1 MTIIKR
7 IDISNFGSY
16 KNFKWKDTIKN
27 DKNEVVDFKKLNIL
41 YGRNYSGKT
50 TLSRIFRALETK
62 NIPQDFSPC
71 NFLLKTDSGDISHSN
86 VVTNQLDIRVYNS
99 DFTGQNLSF
108 LSDNDGKINPF
119 AILGEDNTEIE
130 RKVEEITSF
139 LGDSEQ
145 KIGLFYQKS
154 LKYVEYIKAK
164 QVADNRQSELDQK
177 LKNKA
182 NVPKIGIKYKY
193 SLPTYNVNALA
204 KDIKLVQN
212 ESYTELSG
220 AEIIKLN
227 ALRQDKELD
236 EVTKRVNLQS
246 NFKSLYDSAKT
257 LIESN
262 IKPSKPIQDLLDNYL
277 LNEWVKN
284 GRKLHESVDTC
295 SFCGNPLPADLWKKL
310 DAHFD
315 QESED
320 LEQKIIALTTKVNR
334 EMSLLSDDV
343 DIEVSQLYSEYKD
356 QFEQEKKNLKR
367 AVKDYKINLVNIN
380 KCLQEKK
387 EDIFS
392 SKVIIPL
399 VDVTENFTN
408 IAQEI
413 NNIIDLSNQKTTSLN
428 KEQEKA
434 KKKLV
439 WNEVSTFLQEIQ
451 YDDELKAI
459 ETLSEAVTVSYK
471 KDQEIAEQIK
481 AKEDERALLLT
492 QLHDETKGA
501 DKVNQYLNNFFG
513 HEGLKLEATEEAGG
527 RAFKFEIKRGNQL
540 AKNLSEGECS
550 LVAFCYFMAK
560 LEDSE
565 SQDKKLI
572 IYIDD
577 PISSLDSNHIF
588 FIYSLIETLIA
599 KPTGQNEN
607 GKNIFGY
614 DQLFIST
621 HNLDFLKYLKRMT
634 KPSKAEGSEQFL
646 ISNKNTGSSIEIMP
660 KYLRNYVT
668 EFNYLFGEIY
678 TCSDETNKVTHYN
691 SFYNFGNNLRKFLE
705 AFLFFKYPFSQDESK
720 DHNLRV
726 EKFFADDLGAEPLVQ
741 RIVNEFSHL
750 SEQFDRSVEPIDH
763 AEIAR
768 LAQFVL
774 KKLKDNDEEQ
784 FDCLTES
791 VNFN

>member
-7 IDISNFGSY
+7 IDISSFGSY
-16 KNFKWKDTIKN
+16 QDYKWNDSIKN
-27 DKNEVVDFKKLNIL
+27 DQNEVVDFKKLNIL

-50 TLSRIFRALETK
+50 TFSRIFRALETK
-62 NIPQDFSPC
+62 NIPEDFIPC
-71 NFLLKTDSGDISHSN
+71 NFKLKTDSGDINHSN
-86 VVTNQLDIRVYNS
+86 ILTNHLDIRVYNS
-99 DFTGQNLSF
+99 DFISQNLSF

-130 RKVEEITSF
+130 KKVDEITVL

-145 KIGLFYQKS
+145 KTGLLYQKS
-154 LKYVEYIKAK
+154 LKHAEYIKAEK
-164 QVADNRQSELDQK
+164 LAGSRRLELEKK

-182 NVPKIGIKYKY
+182 NTPKIGIKYKY
-193 SLPTYNVNALA
+193 SLPTYNVTALE
-204 KDIKLVQN
+204 KDIKFVQSK
-212 ESYTELSG
+212 SYSELSD

-227 ALRQDKELD
+227 ALRHDKELD
-236 EVTKRVNLQS
+236 EITKRVNLQS
-246 NFKSLYDSAKT
+246 NFKPFYDSAKT

-262 IKPSKPIQDLLDNYL
+262 IKPSKPIQELLDNHL
-277 LNEWVKN
+277 LNVWVKN
-284 GRKLHESVDTC
+284 GRKLHESTDTC
-295 SFCGNPLPADLWKKL
+295 GFCGNSLPTNLWEKL

-315 QESED
+315 KESEE
-320 LEQKIIALTTKVNR
+320 LEKKIEVLITSINKEINA
-334 EMSLLSDDV
+334 LSDDV
-343 DIEVSQLYSEYKD
+343 GIEVGHLYSEYKD
-356 QFEQEKKNLKR
+356 QFEQEKKKLKI
-367 AVKDYKINLVNIN
+367 AVKAYKVNLETL
-380 KCLQEKK
+380 KKYLQEKQ

-392 SKVIIPL
+392 NKSMIPL
-399 VDVTENFTN
+399 VDSTENFN
-408 IAQEI
+408 SISQNI
-413 NNIIDLSNQKTTSLN
+413 NNIIDLSNQKTNSLN

-439 WNEVSTFLQEIQ
+439 CNEVSTFLHEIQ
-451 YDDELKAI
+451 YDEELKAI
-459 ETLSEAVTVSYK
+459 ETLSEAATASNK
-471 KDQEIAEQIK
+471 KVQEIIKEIK
-481 AKEDERALLLT
+481 AKEDEKDLLLT
-492 QLHDETKGA
+492 QLHDEKKGA

-513 HEGLKLEATEEAGG
+513 HEGLKLEATEEANG
-527 RAFKFEIKRGNQL
+527 RAFKFEVKRGSQL

-560 LEDSE
+560 LDDSE
-565 SQDKKLI
+565 TQNKKLI

-588 FIYSLIETLIA
+588 FIYSLIETLIV
-599 KPTGQNEN
+599 KPIGKDEN
-607 GKNIFGY
+607 GKNVFGY

-634 KPSKAEGSEQFL
+634 KPPKSEGYEQFL
-646 ISNKNTGSSIEIMP
+646 ISSKDTGSSIEIMP
-660 KYLRNYVT
+660 KYLRNYIT
-668 EFNYLFGEIY
+668 EFNYLFSEIY
-678 TCSDETNKVTHYN
+678 ICSDETNKATHYN

-705 AFLFFKYPFSQDESK
+705 AFLFFKYPFSQNEST

-750 SEQFDRSVEPIDH
+750 SGQFDRSVEPIDH

-774 KKLKDNDEEQ
+774 KKLKYNDEEQ
-784 FDCLTES
+784 FDCLINS
-791 VNFN
+791 IA

>member
-16 KNFKWKDTIKN
+16 QNFKWKDSIKN
-27 DKNEVVDFKKLNIL
+27 DKNEVIDFKKLNIL

-71 NFLLKTDSGDISHSN
+71 NFQLKTDSGDINHSN

-99 DFTGQNLSF
+99 DFIGQNLSF

-154 LKYVEYIKAK
+154 LKYVEYINAK
-164 QVADNRQSELDQK
+164 QVADNRQSELDKK

-182 NVPKIGIKYKY
+182 NAPQIGIKYKY
-193 SLPTYNVNALA
+193 SLPIYNVNSLA

-220 AEIIKLN
+220 AEVIKLN

-236 EVTKRVNLQS
+236 EVTERVNLQS
-246 NFKSLYDSAKT
+246 NFKSLYDSAKK

-284 GRKLHESVDTC
+284 GRKLHESADTC

-320 LEQKIIALTTKVNR
+320 LEKKIIALTTKVNR
-334 EMSLLSDDV
+334 EISLLSDDV

-356 QFEQEKKNLKR
+356 QFEQEKKNIKR
-367 AVKDYKINLVNIN
+367 AVKDYKVNLVTIN

-392 SKVIIPL
+392 SKVMIPL
-399 VDVTENFTN
+399 VDVTEKFTN

-459 ETLSEAVTVSYK
+459 QTLSEAVTVTYK
-471 KDQEIAEQIK
+471 KVQEIAEKIK

-501 DKVNQYLNNFFG
+501 DKVNQYLSNFFG

-550 LVAFCYFMAK
+550 FVAFCYFMAK

-572 IYIDD
+572 IYI
-577 PISSLDSNHIF
+577 
-588 FIYSLIETLIA
+588 
-599 KPTGQNEN
+599 
-607 GKNIFGY
+607 
-614 DQLFIST
+614 

-660 KYLRNYVT
+660 KYLRNYIT

-726 EKFFADDLGAEPLVQ
+726 EKFFADDLGVEPLVQ

-750 SEQFDRSVEPIDH
+750 SGKFDRSVEPIDH

-774 KKLKDNDEEQ
+774 KKLKANDKEQ

-791 VNFN
+791 VNLN

>member
-7 IDISNFGSY
+7 IDISDFGSY
-16 KNFKWKDTIKN
+16 KNFKWKDSVKS
-27 DKNEVVDFKKLNIL
+27 DKNEVVDFKKLNII

-50 TLSRIFRALETK
+50 TLSRIFRSLETK
-62 NIPQDFSPC
+62 TLPEGFVPHSFSM
-71 NFLLKTDSGDISHSN
+71 NTDSGNITAANVARNDID
-86 VVTNQLDIRVYNS
+86 VRVYNS
-99 DFTGQNLSF
+99 DFIGQNLSF

-130 RKVEEITSF
+130 RKVEVISSF
-139 LGDSEQ
+139 LGDAEQ

-154 LKYVEYIKAK
+154 LKYVEYIKDK
-164 QVADNRQSELDQK
+164 QVADNRQSELDKK

-182 NVPKIGIKYKY
+182 NTPKVGIKYKY
-193 SLPTYNVNALA
+193 SLPTYNVSALA
-204 KDIKLVQN
+204 KDIKLVQR
-212 ESYTELSG
+212 ESYIDLSD
-220 AEIIKLN
+220 AEIIKLS

-236 EVTKRVNLQS
+236 EITKRVNLQS
-246 NFKSLYDSAKT
+246 NFTLLYDSAKT

-262 IKPSKPIQDLLDNYL
+262 IKPSKPIQELLDNYL

-284 GRKLHESVDTC
+284 GRKLHESASTC
-295 SFCGNPLPADLWKKL
+295 SFCGNPLPTDLWEKL

-315 QESED
+315 KESEY
-320 LEQKIIALTTKVNR
+320 LEQKIITLITKINR
-334 EMSLLSDDV
+334 EISLLSDDIDV
-343 DIEVSQLYSEYKD
+343 EVSQLYSEYKD
-356 QFEQEKKNLKR
+356 SFEQEKSNLKV
-367 AVKDYKINLVNIN
+367 AVKAYKVNLESIN
-380 KCLQEKK
+380 KYLQEKK

-392 SKVIIPL
+392 SKVMIPL

-439 WNEVSTFLQEIQ
+439 WNEVATFLQEIQ
-451 YDDELKAI
+451 YDDELKVI
-459 ETLSEAVTVSYK
+459 KTLNEAVTTSNK
-471 KDQEIAEQIK
+471 KVQEIAEQIK
-481 AKEDERALLLT
+481 VKEDEKSLLLT

-513 HEGLKLEATEEAGG
+513 HEGLKLEATEEADG

-599 KPTGQNEN
+599 KPIGQNEN

-646 ISNKNTGSSIEIMP
+646 ISSKNTGSSIEIMP
-660 KYLRNYVT
+660 KYLRNYIT

-750 SEQFDRSVEPIDH
+750 SGQFDRSVEPIDH

-791 VNFN
+791 VNLN

>member
-16 KNFKWKDTIKN
+16 KNFKWVDSIKN
-27 DKNEVVDFKKLNIL
+27 DKNEVVDFKKLNII

-62 NIPQDFSPC
+62 VIPQDFSPC
-71 NFLLKTDSGDISHSN
+71 NFLLNTDIGNI
-86 VVTNQLDIRVYNS
+86 TQLNIGANEVNTRVYNR
-99 DFTGQNLSF
+99 DFISQNLSF
-108 LSDNDGKINPF
+108 LSDNDGNINPF

-130 RKVEEITSF
+130 KKVEKITSF

-145 KIGLFYQKS
+145 KIGLLYQKS
-154 LKYVEYIKAK
+154 LKYADYIKAK
-164 QVADNRQSELDQK
+164 QVADNRQSKLDEK

-182 NVPKIGIKYKY
+182 NIPKVGIKYKY

-204 KDIKLVQN
+204 KDIKLVQR
-212 ESYTELSG
+212 ESYIELSG
-220 AEIIKLN
+220 ADVIKLN

-236 EVTKRVNLQS
+236 KVTKRVNLQS
-246 NFKSLYDSAKT
+246 NFKSLYKSAKT

-262 IKPSKPIQDLLDNYL
+262 IKPSKPIQELLENHL
-277 LNEWVKN
+277 LNEWVKK
-284 GRKLHESVDTC
+284 GRKLHESADTC
-295 SFCGNPLPADLWKKL
+295 SFCGNPLPTDLWEKL

-315 QESED
+315 KESED
-320 LEQKIIALTTKVNR
+320 LEKKITLLIEGVNK
-334 EMSLLSDDV
+334 EISLLSDDV

-356 QFEQEKKNLKR
+356 LFEQEKRNLKTS
-367 AVKDYKINLVNIN
+367 VKVYKVNLETI
-380 KCLQEKK
+380 KKYLQEKK

-392 SKVIIPL
+392 SKVMIPL
-399 VDVTENFTN
+399 EDVTESFTK
-408 IAQEI
+408 ISQAI
-413 NNIIDLSNQKTTSLN
+413 NNIIDLSNQKTISLN

-434 KKKLV
+434 KIKLV
-439 WNEVSTFLQEIQ
+439 SNEVSIFLKEIQ

-459 ETLSEAVTVSYK
+459 NALNEDVKASATQFQV
-471 KDQEIAEQIK
+471 IAEQIK
-481 AKEDERALLLT
+481 VKEDERTLLLS

-501 DKVNQYLNNFFG
+501 EKVNLYLNNFFG
-513 HEGLKLEATEEAGG
+513 HEGLKLEATEEADG
-527 RAFKFEIKRGNQL
+527 RAFKFEIKRGEQL

-599 KPTGQNEN
+599 KPVGHDEN
-607 GKNIFGY
+607 GKSIFGY

-621 HNLDFLKYLKRMT
+621 HNLDFLKYLKRMS
-634 KPSKAEGSEQFL
+634 KPSKAGGFEQFL
-646 ISNKNTGSSIEIMP
+646 ISSKSTGSSITVMP
-660 KYLRNYVT
+660 KYLRNYIT

-678 TCSDETNKVTHYN
+678 ICSDEANKAIHYN

-705 AFLFFKYPFSQDESK
+705 AFLYFKYPFSQNESN
-720 DHNLRV
+720 DHNVRI
-726 EKFFADDLGAEPLVQ
+726 ERFFADELGAEPLVQ

-750 SEQFDRSVEPIDH
+750 SGQFDRSVEPIEH

-768 LAQFVL
+768 LAKFVL
-774 KKLKDNDEEQ
+774 KKLKDNDEAQYE
-784 FDCLTES
+784 CLKES
-791 VNFN
+791 ILV